1 MEENDQFLEIS
12 LLSRS
17 WSWQV
22 SPSYSVCDGATTLS
36 NITGKFRVKGKK
48 SHCQMFRCQLL
59 NNDFLSLLWG
69 CLKFVVSFRLLL
81 HELLHVWVYV
91 QVAAF
96 WWVDPHSQNL
106 HSKFWKVFFFPVM
119 NQRATGLPRR
129 CVWRARLMN
138 ERRGFKVACPRFT
151 NRVLSK

>member
-22 SPSYSVCDGATTLS
+22 SPSYSVCDGAATLS
-36 NITGKFRVKGKK
+36 NITGKFCVKGKK

-106 HSKFWKVFFFPVM
+106 HSKFWKVFFFP
-119 NQRATGLPRR
+119 R
-129 CVWRARLMN
+129 N
-138 ERRGFKVACPRFT
+138 EPEGHRFT
-151 NRVLSK
+151 EKVCLASSSHEWTPRIQGCLSKVY